1 MFCVIQVLDFA
12 SLTGIGLFLFKD
24 RNGSGIPS
32 HLGKRQQRKFSAQV
46 ASGRADGIRFKSK
59 DHRTSPGGPVV
70 KTLPYNAGGMGLI
83 PGQEAKIPHA
93 PWPKKKK
100 KSKMEIIL

>member
-12 SLTGIGLFLFKD
+12 SPTGIGLFLFKD
-24 RNGSGIPS
+24 RNGSGSPS

-46 ASGRADGIRFKSK
+46 ASGKADGIRFKSK

-70 KTLPYNAGGMGLI
+70 RNPPFNAGDKVSVDGSGN
-83 PGQEAKIPHA
+83 
-93 PWPKKKK
+93 
-100 KSKMEIIL
+100 